1 MNRSFAPYLDSISL
15 RELHTTA
22 IIGPDAWN
30 RLGKVQP
37 LVLSLSL
44 KLDTSSAGASDD
56 VNHTFSYGQM
66 CKDIVAKVGG
76 GHFHTIYHLTSEIA
90 DLANTWPGGT
100 LKITAMAPKAL
111 LRVDGGFGRD
121 IILHRSE
128 RGQSK
133 SPWEVISHEWFIQG
147 LNIACVIG
155 VNEHE
160 RLEKQTINIGLKM
173 KGETDQEQYKNRM
186 WGDDEMWRSL
196 VRRVCEVSNGCTCSC
211 TSLDVPCPH

>member
-1 MNRSFAPYLDSISL
+1 MYRSFTPYLDTISL

-30 RLGKVQP
+30 RLGKFQP

-44 KLDTSSAGASDD
+44 NLDTSSAGASDD
-56 VNHTFSYGQM
+56 VNRTFSYGQM
-66 CKDIVAKVGG
+66 CKDVVAKVGG
-76 GHFHTIYHLTSEIA
+76 GDFHTIYHLTSEIA
-90 DLANTWPGGT
+90 DLGNTWPGET

-121 IILHRSE
+121 IILRRSV

-133 SPWEVISHEWFIQG
+133 APWDVISHEWFIQG
-147 LNIACVIG
+147 LNIACIIG

-160 RLEKQTINIGLKM
+160 RLEKQMINIGLKM
-173 KGETDQEQYKNRM
+173 KGEADQEQYKNRM
-186 WGDDEMWRSL
+186 WGEDEMWRSL
-196 VRRVCEVSNGCTCSC
+196 VRRVCEVSNRCTCSC